1 MKLVV
6 ATPLSVVVE
15 ADGVRAVRAEDGTG
29 AFGILPGHADFVTVL
44 AISVLSWRD
53 GADRQHHVA
62 LRGGVLT
69 VRGGDRVEVAT
80 RDAVGEDTFT
90 ALGRAVLARFRDEA
104 RAEEEA
110 RVSSQRLHLAA
121 IRQLQRYLESGHRPV
136 PLAAAPGFTGEGPP
150 RGDRA

>member
-15 ADGVRAVRAEDGTG
+15 ADGVAAVRAEDGTG

-44 AISVLSWRD
+44 AISVLTWRD
-53 GADRQHHVA
+53 GAGGAHHVA
-62 LRGGVLT
+62 VRGGVLT
-69 VRGGDRVEVAT
+69 VRGGDMVEVAT
-80 RDAVGEDTFT
+80 RDAVGEDTFA

-110 RVSSQRLHLAA
+110 RVSSARLHLAA
-121 IRQLQRYLESGHRPV
+121 IRQLQRYLESGRRPV
-136 PLAAAPGFTGEGPP
+136 PLAPTPGFAAPPP
-150 RGDRA
+150 AAGDRS